1 MLPTQLFP
9 AEVRGTFHGF
19 SAAAGKVGA
28 VIGTF
33 MFVPVLASGGV
44 ASVMWLQLAVC
55 LAGAAATQLLL
66 PEVVP
71 EAARRGGAGAGAGKS
86 FNGDELGDEEAL
98 LAAERK

>member
-33 MFVPVLASGGV
+33 MFVPVLAAAGV
-44 ASVMWLQLAVC
+44 AGVMWLQLAVC
-55 LAGAAATQLLL
+55 VAGAAATQLLL
-66 PEVVP
+66 PEIVP
-71 EAARRGGAGAGAGKS
+71 EAARRAAAAAKS
-86 FNGDELGDEEAL
+86 LNADDEADDGEEGL